1 LRQSTVN
8 DKFSIYLIID
18 YTNKTN
24 DLGWVGFE
32 SSDIIRKKERE
43 ILQNDLTGK
52 YSINDK
58 MTLNLTARY
67 YWSYS
72 DNQAFFTLQDDGALS
87 QNSTYLLNRIE
98 ISTHGTLIYLILGG
112 LHRRVNVDL
121 IPQLCSR
128 RQSQ

>member
-1 LRQSTVN
+1 LRQSRVN

-32 SSDIIRKKERE
+32 SSDIIIGKEIE

-67 YWSYS
+67 YSYS

-87 QNSTYLLNRIE
+87 QNSTYLLNRNRNFN
-98 ISTHGTLIYLILGG
+98 SWNL
-112 LHRRVNVDL
+112 DL
-121 IPQLCSR
+121 SY
-128 RQSQ
+128 SWWFTGE